1 MKFIVK
7 NLVVLMVGFMIHN
20 QLVAQEYLING
31 VVTTF
36 DSIPL
41 VGAQIQSKVTKQ
53 VVQSD
58 SLGGFEITCNNNDK
72 LKVSAHGFIKRN
84 VKVSNELNFV
94 PVNLTIKP
102 GKRGREYAIG
112 YGHVLDADK
121 LNAVASLSEHDMD
134 FSQYRNIYDIIDGR
148 FSGVQIVNGE
158 VIIRG
163 INSLMGSSAALI
175 VVDGIASDYSVL
187 ETMAPIEVKNI
198 SVLKDGGAAIYG
210 SRGANGVVIIETK
223 KGNDV
228 K

>member
-1 MKFIVK
+1 MVAFI
-7 NLVVLMVGFMIHN
+7 IHN
-20 QLVAQEYLING
+20 QLVAQDYLIKG

-41 VGAQIQSKVTKQ
+41 VGVQIQSKATKE

-58 SLGGFEITCNNNDK
+58 SLGGFEIKCKNNDK

-84 VKVSNELNFV
+84 VKVNNELNFV
-94 PVNLTIKP
+94 PVNLNIKP
-102 GKRGREYAIG
+102 GNRGREYAIG

-121 LNAVASLSEHDMD
+121 LNAVASLSQHDMD

-158 VIIRG
+158 IIIRG

-175 VVDGIASDYSVL
+175 VVDGIAADNSVL
-187 ETMAPIEVKNI
+187 ETIAPIEVKNI
-198 SVLKDGGAAIYG
+198 SILKDGGAAIYG